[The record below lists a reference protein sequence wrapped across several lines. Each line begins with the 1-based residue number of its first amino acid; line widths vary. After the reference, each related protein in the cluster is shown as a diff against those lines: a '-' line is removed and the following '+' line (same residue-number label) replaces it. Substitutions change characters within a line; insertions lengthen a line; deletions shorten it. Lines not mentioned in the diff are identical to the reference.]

1 MARKIILDAYY
12 TFSPSTRT
20 IVIPRAVPKERL
32 ILITDVTTNQVI
44 YNFSDPTLTTSS
56 YSIATDSTGQFT
68 TTTIV
73 LSYNTTN
80 LSSTDKLQIV
90 VDEYDEKFTPAETMM
105 DPVNKLRVS
114 QPQSLIDTDYEYSTQ
129 QTKWEQLNMINNR
142 PFAWYLITNNTL
154 ALIDIQANTNSRTY
168 TGNVF
173 PATAPV
179 AGNIVTITDSLYGGA
194 DGTYIIDSNPTTNTF
209 AYTGR
214 FYSNTTGSIMNTS
227 VTQAYQSYTYTNAA
241 IAISSVAN
249 TGNLVTVIT
258 GNVHGLSLG
267 NEIGIT
273 GLTASTNPPNGSWTV
288 ATVANSTAFSYYATN
303 TPTGTITSTAASLY
317 VRPLGLTIHR
327 PTQAGVRFSTNSS
340 SHNQQYIRQ
349 TRRYFRYQ
357 SGKGIQ
363 MSTGTTFKSNMFI
376 DAITYNATTGLVTVK
391 TKDPHNITNGGVYV
405 TVFGCN
411 ETGYN
416 GTFPNITVVDPYT
429 FTYSPLQNTVAVG
442 VAPTILQASGNYTA
456 AVSSWYSGTLRI
468 GMFDSQNGMFFEFDG
483 QTLYAVRR
491 SSTYNLSG
499 TIAASI
505 GSNII
510 TGTGTAFTKQLAPN
524 DFVVIKGMTYRIVNI
539 LSDTVLTITPGY
551 RGLSNITTALMS
563 RTVDTRIPQS
573 QWNMD
578 RCDGTGPS
586 GYRIDLTK
594 IQMCYMD
601 YSWYG
606 AGFIRWG
613 FRAADGKIV
622 YCHTMLNNNVNQIAY
637 MRSGNLPARYESNT
651 FANSTVLLSNVATT
665 DTQILLNSLP
675 QPWPQSG
682 IALIRNTTQQE
693 YIYFTGNTINSNG
706 SAYLTG
712 LTRGQPGATQTCT
725 YTVGNAVVT
734 TANTLFLQP
743 GMYVTGNGI
752 PAQAYVSSI
761 VANSSIT
768 LSVAPFYANTN
779 ALIFAPMGQTAQ
791 AFTATTVAS
800 GPTTTPVVVEYHGPN
815 YSPEVNHWGTSAIMD
830 GQFTNDKQYIFTKGM
845 TQFANVWPG
854 QSSAIMSFR
863 LAPSASQ
870 SQPGIALGLR
880 EAVNRMQFV
889 PFELDA
895 YSNGSF
901 LMSVVLNGTVS
912 NAGTGWQNVGGSSL
926 SQYQFH
932 AANTTISGG
941 ETVFGFYMNTTGS
954 QQSGGPGVGTT
965 YNTTQQDFSQV
976 KDLGT
981 SILSG
986 GQVAGNVQIYP
997 DGPDVMTIMATNL
1010 TQTPAAGAGFPAN
1023 LVARLSWT
1031 EAQA

>member
-1 MARKIILDAYY
+1 MARKAIIDTYY

-20 IVIPRAVPKERL
+20 VIIPRAIPKERL
-32 ILITDVTTNQVI
+32 ILITDVTTNQVL
-44 YNFSDPTLTTSS
+44 YNFSDPTLTSTS
-56 YSIATDSTGQFT
+56 YAVATDSTGAYT

-73 LSYNTTN
+73 LNYNTTN
-80 LSSTDKLQIV
+80 LASTDKLQIV

-142 PFAWYLITNNTL
+142 PFAWYLVTNNTL
-154 ALIDIQANTNSRTY
+154 PLIDIQATVGSRTY
-168 TGNVF
+168 TANVF
-173 PATAPV
+173 PATAPL
-179 AGNIVTITDSLYGGA
+179 AGNAITVTDSLYGGA
-194 DGTYIIDSNPTTNTF
+194 DGTYIIDSNPTSNTM

-214 FYSNTTGSIMNTS
+214 FYSNVNGSIMNTG
-227 VTQAYQSYTYTNAA
+227 VTYAYQATPYSNAA
-241 IAISSVAN
+241 IALSSV
-249 TGNLVTVIT
+249 TYVGNLITVIT
-258 GNVHGLSLG
+258 ANVHGLSLG

-273 GLTASTNPPNGSWTV
+273 NLTASTNPPNGSWTV
-288 ATVANSTAFSYYATN
+288 CTVANSTAFSYYATN
-303 TPTGTITSTAASLY
+303 VPTGTITSTAASLY
-317 VRPLGLTIHR
+317 TRPLGLTVHR

-376 DAITYNATTGLVTVK
+376 DSITYNSATNLATVK
-391 TKDPHNITNGGVYV
+391 TKDPHNVTVSGVYV
-405 TVFGCN
+405 NILYCN
-411 ETGYN
+411 ETAYN
-416 GTFPNITVVDPYT
+416 GTFLVNTVVDPYT
-429 FTYSPLQNTVAVG
+429 FAYVPTSVPTSP
-442 VAPTILQASGNYTA
+442 QASGNYTA
-456 AVSSWYSGTLRI
+456 AVSSWYSGVIRV

-499 TIAASI
+499 TIAATT
-505 GSNII
+505 GSNVI
-510 TGTGTAFTKQLAPN
+510 TGTGTAFTKQLVPN
-524 DFVVIKGMTYRIVNI
+524 DFVVIKGMSYRVVNI
-539 LSDTVLTITPGY
+539 ISDTVLTITPAY
-551 RGLSNITTALMS
+551 RGLTNITSAVMS
-563 RTVDTRIPQS
+563 RTVDTRVPQS
-573 QWNMD
+573 QWSLD

-586 GYRIDLTK
+586 GYKIDLTK
-594 IQMCYMD
+594 IQMCYLD

-613 FRAADGKIV
+613 FRGSDGKVI

-651 FANSTVLLSNVATT
+651 FANSTVLLGNVAST
-665 DTQILLNSLP
+665 DTQILLTNLP
-675 QPWPQSG
+675 QPWPPSG
-682 IALIRNTTQQE
+682 VAVIRNTTQQE
-693 YIYFTGNTINSNG
+693 YVYFTGNTINSNG

-712 LTRGQPGATQTCT
+712 LTRGQPGANQTCT
-725 YTVGNAVVT
+725 YVAGNAIMT

-752 PAQAYVSSI
+752 PVQAYVSSI
-761 VANSSIT
+761 VANTSIT
-768 LSVAPFYANTN
+768 LSTAPFYSNTQS
-779 ALIFAPMGQTAQ
+779 LIFAPLGQTAQ
-791 AFTATTVAS
+791 AFVANTAPN
-800 GPTTTPVVVEYHGPN
+800 GPTTTPTVVEFHGPS

-845 TQFANVWPG
+845 TQFANVYPG
-854 QSSAIMSFR
+854 QSNAIMSFR

-870 SQPGIALGLR
+870 GQPGTSLGVR
-880 EAVNRMQFV
+880 DIINRMQFV

-912 NAGTGWQNVGGSSL
+912 NSLPGWQNVGGSSL

-932 AANTTISGG
+932 NANTTVSGG
-941 ETVFGFYMNTTGS
+941 ETVFGFYMNTTGATLA
-954 QQSGGPGVGTT
+954 GGPGSGTT

-986 GQVAGNVQIYP
+986 GQSSGNVQVYP
-997 DGPDVMTIMATNL
+997 DGPDVMTIVATNL
-1010 TQTPAAGAGFPAN
+1010 TPSTYTFPAN